1 MAKGYCVFSNGIYP
15 RRLYVAVGLSEDDV
29 NRMFISERGMLT
41 LDWEGSD
48 AATFDEIKE
57 RATLYYGSLVVFRS
71 KGEMTPGTMA
81 HEAVHVLDSFM
92 DVLGLERGKNA
103 SNEHLSYLL
112 GWIVKCMDEG
122 KKGRVKPVNPVV
134 KNKKNINDK
143 RKDKK

>member
-1 MAKGYCVFSNGIYP
+1 MTKGYCAFSNGIYP

-29 NRMFISERGMLT
+29 NRMFISGRGMLT

-112 GWIVKCMDEG
+112 GWIVKCMDEV
-122 KKGRVKPVNPVV
+122 KKGRVKPVTPGV

>member
-81 HEAVHVLDSFM
+81 HEAVHVMESYM
-92 DVLGLERGKNA
+92 DVLGLERTGRGT
-103 SNEHLSYLL
+103 NEHLSYLL
-112 GWIVKCMDEG
+112 GWIVKCMDEV
-122 KKGRVKPVNPVV
+122 KKGRVKPVTPGV
-134 KNKKNINDK
+134 KSKKNINDK

>member
-81 HEAVHVLDSFM
+81 HEAVHVMESYM
-92 DVLGLERGKNA
+92 DVLGIERAERGT
-103 SNEHLSYLL
+103 NEHLSYLL
-112 GWIVKCMDEG
+112 GWIVKCMDEV
-122 KKGRVKPVNPVV
+122 KKGCVKPVTPGV
-134 KNKKNINDK
+134 KSKKNINDK

>member
-48 AATFDEIKE
+48 AATFDEI
-57 RATLYYGSLVVFRS
+57 RDRDTLTYGSLVVFRS
-71 KGEMTPGTMA
+71 KGEMAPGTMA
-81 HEAVHVLDSFM
+81 HEAVHVMESYM
-92 DVLGLERGKNA
+92 DVLGIERAERGT
-103 SNEHLSYLL
+103 NEHLSYLL
-112 GWIVKCMDEG
+112 GWIVKCMDEVRR
-122 KKGRVKPVNPVV
+122 GRVKLVNPVV
-134 KNKKNINDK
+134 KEKKNNNDK

>member
-29 NRMFISERGMLT
+29 NRMFISGRGMLT

-112 GWIVKCMDEG
+112 GWIVKCMDEV
-122 KKGRVKPVNPVV
+122 KKGRVKPANPVV

>member
-57 RATLYYGSLVVFRS
+57 RATLYYGFPSWGQARGLR
-71 KGEMTPGTMA
+71 
-81 HEAVHVLDSFM
+81 VL
-92 DVLGLERGKNA
+92 RG
-103 SNEHLSYLL
+103 
-112 GWIVKCMDEG
+112 
-122 KKGRVKPVNPVV
+122 
-134 KNKKNINDK
+134 
-143 RKDKK
+143 

>member
-48 AATFDEIKE
+48 AATFDEI
-57 RATLYYGSLVVFRS
+57 RDRDTLTYGSLVVFRS
-71 KGEMTPGTMA
+71 KGEMAPGTMA
-81 HEAVHVLDSFM
+81 HEAVHVMESYM
-92 DVLGLERGKNA
+92 DVLGLERTERGT
-103 SNEHLSYLL
+103 NEHLSYLL
-112 GWIVKCMDEG
+112 GWIVKCMDEV
-122 KKGRVKPVNPVV
+122 KKGRVKPVIPGV
-134 KNKKNINDK
+134 KSKKNINNK

>member
-81 HEAVHVLDSFM
+81 HEAVHVMESYM
-92 DVLGLERGKNA
+92 DVLGLERTGRGT
-103 SNEHLSYLL
+103 NEHLSYLL
-112 GWIVKCMDEG
+112 GWIVKCMDEV
-122 KKGRVKPVNPVV
+122 KKGRVKPVTPGV

>member
-41 LDWEGSD
+41 LDWEGFD

-81 HEAVHVLDSFM
+81 HEAVHVMESYM
-92 DVLGLERGKNA
+92 DVLGLERTGRGT
-103 SNEHLSYLL
+103 NEHLSYLL
-112 GWIVKCMDEG
+112 GWIVKCMDEVRR
-122 KKGRVKPVNPVV
+122 GRAKPVNPVV
-134 KNKKNINDK
+134 KEKKNNNDK
-143 RKDKK
+143 IKDKK

>member
-29 NRMFISERGMLT
+29 NRMFISDRGMLT

-48 AATFDEIKE
+48 AATFDEV
-57 RATLYYGSLVVFRS
+57 RDRDTLTYGSLVVFRS

-81 HEAVHVLDSFM
+81 HEAVHVMESYM
-92 DVLGLERGKNA
+92 DVLGIERAKDGT
-103 SNEHLSYLL
+103 NEHLSYLL
-112 GWIVKCMDEG
+112 GWIVKCMDEVRR
-122 KKGRVKPVNPVV
+122 GRVKPVNPGVRS
-134 KNKKNINDK
+134 KKNINDK

>member
-48 AATFDEIKE
+48 AATFDEI
-57 RATLYYGSLVVFRS
+57 RDRDTLTYGSLVVFRS

-112 GWIVKCMDEG
+112 GWIVKCMDEV
-122 KKGRVKPVNPVV
+122 KKGRVKPANPVV
-134 KNKKNINDK
+134 KSKKNINDK

>member
-1 MAKGYCVFSNGIYP
+1 MAKGYCAFSNGIYP

-29 NRMFISERGMLT
+29 NRMFISGRGMLT

-112 GWIVKCMDEG
+112 GWIVKCRNEG
-122 KKGRVKPVNPVV
+122 KKGRVKPVTPGE
-134 KNKKNINDK
+134 KRKKNINDK

>member
-29 NRMFISERGMLT
+29 NSMFISERGMLT

-48 AATFDEIKE
+48 AATFDEVKGCD
-57 RATLYYGSLVVFRS
+57 TLTYGSLVVFRS

-81 HEAVHVLDSFM
+81 HEAVHVMESYM
-92 DVLGLERGKNA
+92 DVLGIERAKDGT
-103 SNEHLSYLL
+103 NEHLSYLL
-112 GWIVKCMDEG
+112 GWIVKCMDEVRR
-122 KKGRVKPVNPVV
+122 GRVKPVTLGVGR
-134 KNKKNINDK
+134 KKNINDK

>member
-41 LDWEGSD
+41 LDWEGFD
-48 AATFDEIKE
+48 AATFDEIME

-81 HEAVHVLDSFM
+81 HEAVHVMESYM
-92 DVLGLERGKNA
+92 DVLGIERAERGT
-103 SNEHLSYLL
+103 NEHLSYLL
-112 GWIVKCMDEG
+112 GWIVKCMDEV
-122 KKGRVKPVNPVV
+122 KKGRVKPVIPGV
-134 KNKKNINDK
+134 KSKKNINYK

>member
-1 MAKGYCVFSNGIYP
+1 MTKGYCAFSNGIYP

-29 NRMFISERGMLT
+29 NRMFISGRGMLT

-81 HEAVHVLDSFM
+81 HEAVHVMESYM
-92 DVLGLERGKNA
+92 DVLGIERTERGT
-103 SNEHLSYLL
+103 NEHLSYLL
-112 GWIVKCMDEG
+112 GWIVKCMDEV
-122 KKGRVKPVNPVV
+122 KKGRVKPVTPGV
-134 KNKKNINDK
+134 KSKKNINDK

>member
-1 MAKGYCVFSNGIYP
+1 MAKGYCAFSNGIYP

-81 HEAVHVLDSFM
+81 HEAVHVMESYM
-92 DVLGLERGKNA
+92 DVLGIERAERGT
-103 SNEHLSYLL
+103 NEHLSYLL
-112 GWIVKCMDEG
+112 GWIVKCMDEV
-122 KKGRVKPVNPVV
+122 KKGRVKPVTPGV
-134 KNKKNINDK
+134 KNKKNSKDK
-143 RKDKK
+143 RKEKK

>member
-29 NRMFISERGMLT
+29 NRMFISGRGMLT

-112 GWIVKCMDEG
+112 GWIVKCMDEV
-122 KKGRVKPVNPVV
+122 KKGLVKPVNPVV
-134 KNKKNINDK
+134 KSKKNINDK

>member
-1 MAKGYCVFSNGIYP
+1 MAKGYCAFSNGIYP

-29 NRMFISERGMLT
+29 NRMFISERGMFT

-48 AATFDEIKE
+48 AATFDEI
-57 RATLYYGSLVVFRS
+57 RDRDTLTYGSLVVFRS
-71 KGEMTPGTMA
+71 KCDMTPGIMA
-81 HEAVHVLDSFM
+81 HEAVHVMESYM
-92 DVLGLERGKNA
+92 DVLGIERAERGT
-103 SNEHLSYLL
+103 NEHLSYLL
-112 GWIVKCMDEG
+112 GWIVKCMDEV

>member
-81 HEAVHVLDSFM
+81 HEAVHVMESYM
-92 DVLGLERGKNA
+92 DVLGLERTGRGT
-103 SNEHLSYLL
+103 NEHLSYLL
-112 GWIVKCMDEG
+112 GWIVKCMDEV
-122 KKGRVKPVNPVV
+122 KKGHVKPVVPGV
-134 KNKKNINDK
+134 KNKKNINNK

>member
-1 MAKGYCVFSNGIYP
+1 MAKGYYRFHNGIYP

-48 AATFDEIKE
+48 AATFDEI
-57 RATLYYGSLVVFRS
+57 RDRDTLTYGSLVVFRS
-71 KGEMTPGTMA
+71 KGEMVPGTMA
-81 HEAVHVLDSFM
+81 HEAVHVMESYM
-92 DVLGLERGKNA
+92 DVLGIERVERGT
-103 SNEHLSYLL
+103 NEHLSYLL
-112 GWIVKCMDEG
+112 GWIVKCMDEV

>member
-112 GWIVKCMDEG
+112 GWIVKCMDEV
-122 KKGRVKPVNPVV
+122 KKGHVKPVVPGV
-134 KNKKNINDK
+134 KNKKNINNK

>member
-29 NRMFISERGMLT
+29 NRMFISERGMFT

-81 HEAVHVLDSFM
+81 HEAVHVMESYM
-92 DVLGLERGKNA
+92 DVLGLERTGRGT
-103 SNEHLSYLL
+103 NEHLSYLL
-112 GWIVKCMDEG
+112 GWIVKCMDEV
-122 KKGRVKPVNPVV
+122 KKGHVKPVVPGV
-134 KNKKNINDK
+134 KNKKNINNK

>member
-81 HEAVHVLDSFM
+81 HEAVHVMESYM
-92 DVLGLERGKNA
+92 DVLGLERTGRGT
-103 SNEHLSYLL
+103 NEHLSYLL
-112 GWIVKCMDEG
+112 GWIVKCMDEV
-122 KKGRVKPVNPVV
+122 KKGHVKPVNPVV

>member
-29 NRMFISERGMLT
+29 NRMFISGRGMLT

-48 AATFDEIKE
+48 AATFDEI
-57 RATLYYGSLVVFRS
+57 RDRDTLTYGSLVVFRS
-71 KGEMTPGTMA
+71 KGEMAPGTMA

-112 GWIVKCMDEG
+112 GWIVKCMDEV
-122 KKGRVKPVNPVV
+122 KKGRVKPVTPGV